1 MLRKKIVYLDS
12 GNQLTSSINTWSNQ
26 LDINFQEDYDR
37 VTVLQAQIPVSYY
50 VIGQTANKFT
60 LTEGLQS
67 VSITIP
73 ASNYNVY
80 NFATVVGNLMTTNSP
95 NGYTYTIT
103 YPNNYTSPDTGLFTY
118 RVNSIAKTVSLT
130 FPRLSPIADQ
140 FGFYLSS
147 TNYFSVSGM
156 QQVLIS
162 TAVVNFIPENSLL
175 IHANIV
181 DGETTSE
188 LSDVLISIYGSNV
201 QPYSTITYINPC
213 PLETSRRLA
222 SRDRNLIFSIT
233 DENNGQIFM
242 NGQNILM
249 VLMFYKED
257 STPRSIEQYIAMK
270 TKLLE
275 LEFERDSQAEID
287 QVVESKGDKSSLTEG
302 DMMELINP
310 SWEFAKKKETELL
323 EKEKILNA
331 REETLKI
338 REESI
343 NNLDTNKNNEQIPT
357 DAQSAFRGDKIEEE
371 TNIKNQEG
379 QQNQETIPRDWE
391 EEILD

>member
-26 LDINFQEDYDR
+26 IDINFQEDYDR

-67 VSITIP
+67 VTITIP

-103 YPNNYTSPDTGLFTY
+103 YPNNFISPDTGLFTY

-147 TNYFSVSGM
+147 TNFFSVSGM
-156 QQVLIS
+156 EQVLTS

-201 QPYSTITYINPC
+201 QPYSTITYVNPC

-257 STPRSIEQYIAMK
+257 STSRSIEQYIAMK

-275 LEFERDSQAEID
+275 LEFERDQQTLNEEQQTGNPIN
-287 QVVESKGDKSSLTEG
+287 QNNEQSSLEKSRE
-302 DMMELINP
+302 DARREI
-310 SWEFAKKKETELL
+310 EDALL

-343 NNLDTNKNNEQIPT
+343 NNLDTNKTNEQLPT
-357 DAQSAFRGDKIEEE
+357 DAENAFRRDEIKKEE
-371 TNIKNQEG
+371 TDIKNQEG

>member
-12 GNQLTSSINTWSNQ
+12 GNQLTSSNNTWSNQ
-26 LDINFQEDYDR
+26 LDINFQEEYDR

-80 NFATVVGNLMTTNSP
+80 NFATVVSNLMTTNSP

-103 YPNNYTSPDTGLFTY
+103 YPNTYVSPDTGLFTY
-118 RVNSIAKTVSLT
+118 TVNSIARTVSLT

-147 TNYFSVSGM
+147 TNYFSVSGI
-156 QQVLIS
+156 QQVLTS
-162 TAVVNFIPENSLL
+162 TAVVNFIPENSLM

-201 QPYSTITYINPC
+201 QPYSTITYVNPC

-257 STPRSIEQYIAMK
+257 STQRSIEQYIAMK

-275 LEFERDSQAEID
+275 LEFERNDAIELEEMQKGTLRSSGMNDDFLQSKHE
-287 QVVESKGDKSSLTEG
+287 VVNVARPAD
-302 DMMELINP
+302 
-310 SWEFAKKKETELL
+310 LL
-323 EKEKILNA
+323 EQEKKLNA

-343 NNLDTNKNNEQIPT
+343 NNLDVNKNNEQSIPSINR
-357 DAQSAFRGDKIEEE
+357 DGQEKEEVNIE
-371 TNIKNQEG
+371 NQEG
-379 QQNQETIPRDWE
+379 QQNPEEIPRDWQ
-391 EEILD
+391 EEILDKGGDF